1 MMNHHDE
8 DDGPCNRHA
17 AGSIE
22 PRRRVD
28 YRAKKHPR
36 PAYKVERVFQE
47 IARKRARAAARA
59 AQAGA
64 L

>member
-1 MMNHHDE
+1 MTHHDE

-36 PAYKVERVFQE
+36 PNKADRNRYKMHPRQT
-47 IARKRARAAARA
+47 ARR
-59 AQAGA
+59 QAGA